1 MITIRCR
8 TKVNINGN
16 SVDWV
21 KQQIPEEDKAI
32 AHLIKKELDKKQ
44 VTYEEMQEAYIL
56 AQQLIAKANDPATA
70 FKGVTCPFGAS
81 DNPYTILCRVHIA
94 REEDIHS
101 DNYIFY
107 SNAAKTALTINFRKV
122 R

>member
-1 MITIRCR
+1 MTMIKCR
-8 TKVNINGN
+8 TKVNTNGN
-16 SVDWV
+16 SLDWA
-21 KQQIPEEDKAI
+21 KRKIQAEDKAI
-32 AHLIKKELDKKQ
+32 AGLITTEVDKKQ
-44 VTYEEMQEAYIL
+44 VTYEDMQEAYIL

-94 REEDIHS
+94 REEDIYS